1 MRLRQRRA
9 RSTRPFCNR
18 HADNPILLSDE
29 ELEMRKT
36 TPLARWLLLTAMAVT
51 AFGADTRSPDDP
63 TKVKPL
69 AVGAP
74 APAFTVL
81 EADGKPFHFVPSKL
95 AKPVLLIFYRGG
107 WCPYCNAHLKDLRL
121 VEPKLVTLGYDVL
134 FLSTDRPAI
143 LRSSL
148 KEAVS
153 YRLLSDNEVRA
164 ARAFGIA
171 YRLDDLTF
179 EKYKGYGLDLED
191 TQGAKHHELPVPAVI
206 IVDRK
211 GIVRFV
217 HVSPDYKVRLDA
229 ASISAAAE
237 AALR

>member
-1 MRLRQRRA
+1 MRTTA
-9 RSTRPFCNR
+9 
-18 HADNPILLSDE
+18 LLSMW
-29 ELEMRKT
+29 LF
-36 TPLARWLLLTAMAVT
+36 LASLAAS
-51 AFGADTRSPDDP
+51 AFGADARSPDDP
-63 TKVKPL
+63 AKIRPL
-69 AVGAP
+69 AVGTQ
-74 APAFTVL
+74 APAFTVRDT
-81 EADGKPFHFVPSKL
+81 DGKPFHFAPSKL
-95 AKPVLLIFYRGG
+95 AKPVLFIFYRGG

-121 VEPKLVTLGYDVL
+121 VEPKLVSLGYDVL
-134 FLSTDRPAI
+134 FLSADKPEI
-143 LRSSL
+143 LRTSL

-171 YRLDDLTF
+171 YRMDDATY

-217 HVSPDYKVRLDA
+217 HVGPDYTVRLDA

>member
-1 MRLRQRRA
+1 MRATELI
-9 RSTRPFCNR
+9 SMWF
-18 HADNPILLSDE
+18 LLAA
-29 ELEMRKT
+29 T
-36 TPLARWLLLTAMAVT
+36 AVT
-51 AFGADTRSPDDP
+51 AFGADARSPDDP
-63 TKVKPL
+63 ARIRPL

-74 APAFTVL
+74 APAFTVRD
-81 EADGKPFHFVPSKL
+81 ADGKPFHFAPSKL
-95 AKPVLLIFYRGG
+95 AKPVVLIFYRGG
-107 WCPYCNAHLKDLRL
+107 WCPYCNAHLKDLR
-121 VEPKLVTLGYDVL
+121 VTEPKLVAMGYEML
-134 FLSTDRPAI
+134 FLSTDRPEI
-143 LRSSL
+143 LRTSL

-171 YRLDDLTF
+171 YRMDDATY
-179 EKYKGYGLDLED
+179 EKYKGYGLDLES

-217 HVSPDYKVRLDA
+217 HVDPDYTVRLDA

>member
-1 MRLRQRRA
+1 
-9 RSTRPFCNR
+9 
-18 HADNPILLSDE
+18 
-29 ELEMRKT
+29 MRKT
-36 TPLARWLLLTAMAVT
+36 ALVSMWLSLTVLAITT
-51 AFGADTRSPDDP
+51 FGADARPPDDP

-69 AVGAP
+69 AVGAH
-74 APAFTVL
+74 APAFTVR
-81 EADGKPFHFVPSKL
+81 EADGEPFHFVPSKL
-95 AKPVLLIFYRGG
+95 AKPALLIFYRGG
-107 WCPYCNAHLKDLRL
+107 WCPYCNAHLKDLRQ
-121 VEPKLVTLGYDVL
+121 VEPRLVALGYDVL
-134 FLSTDRPAI
+134 FLSTDRPEI
-143 LRSSL
+143 LRTSL

-171 YRLDDLTF
+171 YRLDDLTY
-179 EKYKGYGLDLED
+179 EQYKGYGLDLED
-191 TQGAKHHELPVPAVI
+191 TQGAKHHELPVPAVF